1 MTKNEI
7 IQILFFYKFI
17 YLFINFIHHCIVS
30 GDSVKNKWRNLRD
43 CYIKYKRLEKGTTG
57 TAACTKYKKWPW
69 GSHLQFLD
77 DSLVR
82 PSTKSNVPSQN
93 PTSETGAMEASP
105 PNIPAPSGSSV
116 SVTQAHQLP
125 SSQMPPPQKRMRN
138 SKEQS
143 DDVQQLIK
151 YFHSK
156 NTSKRQPDEIDHLFM
171 SYAATFKRFSSRR
184 QTKLKMELANLF
196 GKAELEEMDESYSNS
211 SCSTR
216 RCSLDSDHRSYSDYN
231 SNDSNA
237 MICAYSQ
244 YQSTSA
250 ATEQPEYT
258 EVLQPQEAD
267 PPATLMTGNHYTA
280 REVYEDGTNYFAQQ

>member
-1 MTKNEI
+1 M
-7 IQILFFYKFI
+7 
-17 YLFINFIHHCIVS
+17 
-30 GDSVKNKWRNLRD
+30 
-43 CYIKYKRLEKGTTG
+43 EKGTTG
-57 TAACTKYKKWPW
+57 SAACSKYKKWPW
-69 GSHLQFLD
+69 SSHLQFLD

-93 PTSETGAMEASP
+93 PTSETGAMEATP

-116 SVTQAHQLP
+116 SVTQDHQLP

-143 DDVQQLIK
+143 DDVKQLIN
-151 YFHSK
+151 YFDSK

-184 QTKLKMELANLF
+184 QAKLKMELANLF
-196 GKAELEEMDESYSNS
+196 GKAELEEMDERDPHS

-216 RCSLDSDHRSYSDYN
+216 RSSLDSDHRYSSDYN

-237 MICAYSQ
+237 MIYAYSQ
-244 YQSTSA
+244 HQSTSA
-250 ATEQPEYT
+250 ATEQPKYT
-258 EVLQPQEAD
+258 ELLPQEAD
-267 PPATLMTGNHYTA
+267 PPATHMTGNHYTT
-280 REVYEDGTNYFAQQ
+280 RDVYEDGANYFAQQ